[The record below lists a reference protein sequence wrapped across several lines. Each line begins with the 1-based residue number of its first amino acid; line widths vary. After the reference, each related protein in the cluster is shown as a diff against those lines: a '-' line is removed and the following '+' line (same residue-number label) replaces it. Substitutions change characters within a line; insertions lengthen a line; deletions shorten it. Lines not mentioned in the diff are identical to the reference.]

1 MLGIESQWES
11 LLVFFT
17 NDHPGKRGVSLLKR
31 IKRWREGKRM
41 SFFFAFKGVP
51 SGCSFPLRTAIQR
64 PRMAGSGE
72 EMEGRQK
79 AQ

>member
-1 MLGIESQWES
+1 
-11 LLVFFT
+11 
-17 NDHPGKRGVSLLKR
+17 
-31 IKRWREGKRM
+31 M

-79 AQ
+79 AQRVRVSSPPTPPTWRLGEGTSEGYLQYHHC